1 VTNLAAVLAGLV
13 FVVTEGT
20 VECGELA
27 QLVALELVLAFGD
40 RGSRLNDLVDQL
52 LGFGDFFLGVGHD
65 QTVQILILVLAWA
78 ASDLPLPSLTDP
90 FPRIAILAKDLVS
103 MFFKVLPRGP
113 ISKPMKLISG

>member
-1 VTNLAAVLAGLV
+1 MTNLAAVLAGLV

-65 QTVQILILVLAWA
+65 QAVQILILVARMGSVGLAFA
-78 ASDLPLPSLTDP
+78 LLDGSFSSNCD
-90 FPRIAILAKDLVS
+90 F
-103 MFFKVLPRGP
+103 G
-113 ISKPMKLISG
+113 